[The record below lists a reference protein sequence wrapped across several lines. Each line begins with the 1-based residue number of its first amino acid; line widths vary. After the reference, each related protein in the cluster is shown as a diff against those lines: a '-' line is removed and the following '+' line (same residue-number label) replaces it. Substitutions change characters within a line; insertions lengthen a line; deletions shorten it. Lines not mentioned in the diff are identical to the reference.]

1 MRYGFG
7 IDLGGTTVK
16 LAFFEENGTCLD
28 KWEIPTVKEG
38 SGQRIL
44 PDIAAAVLAY
54 LEKKQISKED
64 VLGIGIGV
72 PGAADPQGV
81 VPVCVNLGWGRKDV
95 PKELGALTG
104 LPVAC
109 GNDAN
114 LAALGECW
122 MGAGNDN
129 MVFVTLGT
137 GVGGGVIT
145 EGRVLTGINGAGGE
159 IGHITL
165 FPDETIPC
173 NCGKCGCAEQ
183 YLSATGIVRLAKEAL
198 TLPHEPSALDSGN
211 VTAKAIFDAG
221 RDGDPVAKAVLN
233 RYFAIMGWFLSI
245 ICCTVNPDVIV
256 LGGGVSRAGQMLIDG
271 ILEPMRKHTFA
282 PCRNVRLAIASL
294 ENDAGIYGAFKL
306 ALQNFA

>member
-16 LAFFEENGTCLD
+16 LAFFEENGTCLH
-28 KWEIPTVKEG
+28 KWEIPTVKDGNGE
-38 SGQRIL
+38 QIL
-44 PDIAAAVLAY
+44 PDIAKAVSAY
-54 LEKKQISKED
+54 LEEKQIAKAD

-72 PGAADPQGV
+72 PGAADPKGI

-122 MGAGNDN
+122 KGAGNDN

-165 FPDETIPC
+165 FPEETIPC

-198 TLPHEPSALDSGN
+198 QLPHDASLLDQGTL
-211 VTAKAIFDAG
+211 TAKAVFDAG
-221 RDGDPVAKAVLN
+221 KANDPVAKAVLS
-233 RYFAIMGWFLSI
+233 RYFDIMGWFLSI
-245 ICCTVNPDVIV
+245 ICCMVNPDVIV
-256 LGGGVSRAGQMLIDG
+256 LGGGVSKAGQMLIDG
-271 ILEPMRKHTFA
+271 ALEPMRKHAFA

>member
-16 LAFFEENGTCLD
+16 LAFFEETGVCLD
-28 KWEIPTVKEG
+28 KWEIPTIKDNNGE
-38 SGQRIL
+38 QIL
-44 PDIAAAVLAY
+44 PDIAASVLSY
-54 LEKKQISKED
+54 LEEKQIPKES

-72 PGAADPQGV
+72 PGAADLNGI
-81 VPVCVNLGWGRKDV
+81 VPVCVNLGWSRKDV
-95 PKELGALTG
+95 PKQLGALTG
-104 LPVAC
+104 FPVAC

-122 MGAGNDN
+122 QGAGNDN

-183 YLSATGIVRLAKEAL
+183 YLSATGIVRLAREAL
-198 TLPHEPSALDSGN
+198 ALPHEPSVLECTSL
-211 VTAKAIFDAG
+211 TAKAIFDA
-221 RDGDPVAKAVLN
+221 VEE
-233 RYFAIMGWFLSI
+233 I
-245 ICCTVNPDVIV
+245 
-256 LGGGVSRAGQMLIDG
+256 
-271 ILEPMRKHTFA
+271 
-282 PCRNVRLAIASL
+282 
-294 ENDAGIYGAFKL
+294 FKTYPTKR
-306 ALQNFA
+306 

>member
-16 LAFFEENGTCLD
+16 LAFFEENGACLD
-28 KWEIPTVKEG
+28 KWEIPTVKEN
-38 SGQRIL
+38 SGEQIL

-54 LEKKQISKED
+54 IAQKQLKKED

-72 PGAADPQGV
+72 PGAADPNGV

-122 MGAGNDN
+122 KGAGNDN

-183 YLSATGIVRLAKEAL
+183 YLSATGIVRLANEAL
-198 TLPHEPSALDSGN
+198 ALPHEPSVLDRGN
-211 VTAKAIFDAG
+211 ITAKAIFDAG
-221 RDGDPVAKAVLN
+221 KDGDPVAKAVLD
-233 RYFAIMGWFLSI
+233 RYFDIMGWFLAI
-245 ICCTVNPDVIV
+245 ICCMVNPDVIV
-256 LGGGVSRAGQMLIDG
+256 LGGGVSKAGQMLIDG
-271 ILEPMRKHTFA
+271 IWEPMQKHTFA
-282 PCRNVRLAIASL
+282 PCRNVHLAIASL

>member
-16 LAFFEENGTCLD
+16 LSFFEETGACLD
-28 KWEIPTVKEG
+28 KWEIPTVKDN
-38 SGQRIL
+38 SGEQIL
-44 PDIAAAVLAY
+44 PDIAASVLSY
-54 LEKKQISKED
+54 LEEKQIPKES

-72 PGAADPQGV
+72 PGAADLNGI
-81 VPVCVNLGWGRKDV
+81 VPVCVNLGWSRKDV
-95 PKELGALTG
+95 PKQLGALTG
-104 LPVAC
+104 FPVAC

-122 MGAGNDN
+122 QGAGNDN

-183 YLSATGIVRLAKEAL
+183 YLSATGIVRLAREAL
-198 TLPHEPSALDSGN
+198 ALPHEPSVLECTSL
-211 VTAKAIFDAG
+211 TAKAIFDAG
-221 RDGDPVAKAVLN
+221 RDNDPVAKVVLN
-233 RYFAIMGWFLSI
+233 RYFDIMGWFLSI
-245 ICCTVNPDVIV
+245 ICSTVNPDVIV
-256 LGGGVSRAGQMLIDG
+256 LGGGVSKAGQMLIDG
-271 ILEPMRKHTFA
+271 ILEPMKKYTFA
-282 PCRNVRLAIASL
+282 PCRTTRLAIATL
-294 ENDAGIYGAFKL
+294 GNDAGIYGAFKL

>member
-16 LAFFEENGTCLD
+16 LAFFEEGGACLE
-28 KWEIPTVKEG
+28 KWEIPTVKEN
-38 SGQRIL
+38 SGEQIL

-54 LEKKQISKED
+54 LAEKQIAKENI
-64 VLGIGIGV
+64 LGIGIGV
-72 PGAADPQGV
+72 PGAADPNGI

-95 PKELGALTG
+95 PKELSALTG

-122 MGAGNDN
+122 KGAGNDN

-145 EGRVLTGINGAGGE
+145 EGHVLTGINGAGGE

-183 YLSATGIVRLAKEAL
+183 YLSATGIVRLATEAL
-198 TLPHEPSALDSGN
+198 ALPHEPSVLDGDKL
-211 VTAKAIFDAG
+211 TAKAIFDAG

-233 RYFAIMGWFLSI
+233 RYFDIMGWFLSI
-245 ICCTVNPDVIV
+245 ICCIVNPDVIV

-271 ILEPMRKHTFA
+271 IAEPMRKHTFA
-282 PCRNVRLAIASL
+282 PCRNVRLAIARL

-306 ALQNFA
+306 ALQNYG

>member
-16 LAFFEENGTCLD
+16 LAFFEENGTCLE
-28 KWEIPTVKEG
+28 KWEIPTVKDGNGE
-38 SGQRIL
+38 QIL

-54 LEKKQISKED
+54 LKEKQIAKEN

-72 PGAADPQGV
+72 PGAADSKGI

-95 PKELGALTG
+95 PKELGGLTG

-122 MGAGNDN
+122 KGAGNDN

-137 GVGGGVIT
+137 GVGGGIIT
-145 EGRVLTGINGAGGE
+145 EGKVLAGINGAGGE

-165 FPDETIPC
+165 FPSETIPC

-183 YLSATGIVRLAKEAL
+183 YLSATGIVRLAREAL
-198 TLPHEPSALDSGN
+198 ALPHENTVLDSGEL
-211 VTAKAIFDAG
+211 TAKAIFDAG
-221 RDGDPVAKAVLN
+221 KEKDPVAEAVLD
-233 RYFAIMGWFLSI
+233 RYFDIMGWFLSI

-256 LGGGVSRAGQMLIDG
+256 LGGGVSKAGQMLIDG
-271 ILEPMRKHTFA
+271 AMPALLKHTFA
-282 PCRNVRLAIASL
+282 PCRNVRMAIATL
-294 ENDAGIYGAFKL
+294 ENDAGIYGAFRL

>member
-16 LAFFEENGTCLD
+16 LAFFEENGTCLE
-28 KWEIPTVKEG
+28 KWEIPTVKDNNGE
-38 SGQRIL
+38 QIL

-54 LEKKQISKED
+54 LKEKQIAKEN

-72 PGAADPQGV
+72 PGAADPNGV

-95 PKELGALTG
+95 PKELFSLTG

-122 MGAGNDN
+122 KGAGSDN

-145 EGRVLTGINGAGGE
+145 EGKVLTGINGAGGE

-198 TLPHEPSALDSGN
+198 ALPHESTVLDSGAL
-211 VTAKAIFDAG
+211 TAKAIFDAG
-221 RDGDPVAKAVLN
+221 KENDPVAKAVLE
-233 RYFAIMGWFLSI
+233 RYFDIMGWFLSI
-245 ICCTVNPDVIV
+245 ICCMVNPDVIV

-271 ILEPMRKHTFA
+271 AMSTMLKHTFP
-282 PCRNVRLAIASL
+282 PCRNVRMAIATL
-294 ENDAGIYGAFKL
+294 ENDAGIYGAFRL